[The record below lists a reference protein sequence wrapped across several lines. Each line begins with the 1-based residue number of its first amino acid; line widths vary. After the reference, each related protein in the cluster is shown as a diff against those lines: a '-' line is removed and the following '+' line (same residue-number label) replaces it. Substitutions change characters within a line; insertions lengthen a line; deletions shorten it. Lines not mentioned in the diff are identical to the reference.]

1 LGGVHHRL
9 FLWVEPATTDRVSR
23 RSIIYVDG
31 FNLYYGAVRGTP
43 HKWLDLEKYF
53 RFVRKDDEIIAI
65 RYFTA
70 MVQGPGRLRQREY
83 LRALATLPLVTVY
96 EGRFKKKKFK
106 CRVTSCTHDGD
117 RRYPGFEEKR
127 TDVSIAVE
135 MMRDAFHDECD
146 TFVVVSGDAD
156 LVPAVSAIK
165 V

>member
-1 LGGVHHRL
+1 
-9 FLWVEPATTDRVSR
+9 LWVEPATTDRVSR

-96 EGRFKKKKFK
+96 EGRF
-106 CRVTSCTHDGD
+106 RRRSSSAASRRAPMTAIDVTQAS
-117 RRYPGFEEKR
+117 RR
-127 TDVSIAVE
+127 
-135 MMRDAFHDECD
+135 
-146 TFVVVSGDAD
+146 
-156 LVPAVSAIK
+156 SAPMSASPWR
-165 V
+165 